1 MKKKDYVGLKS
12 VNNFGSKIEIIAYR
26 NAKDVDIYFE
36 EYNYIVKSRYSHF
49 KNGDI
54 KCPYERRFYN
64 VGFMGKGIYKDDNNN
79 KKCFHVWTDMLRRC
93 YDVNGK
99 YYDRYGAIGCRV
111 CEEWLCFQNFA
122 EWYYNNYYGIDNKV
136 MNLDK
141 DILIKGNKIYSP
153 YTCCFVPNEINA
165 LFTKRQRHRGN
176 TPIGVI
182 YCEAQ
187 NGFKA
192 CYKATLTKN
201 GKHVYLGCFKTAEEA
216 FNAYKVAKEEWIKD
230 LANKWKDKL
239 DPRVHAAMCNYQVE
253 MTD

>member
-122 EWYYNNYYGIDNKV
+122 EWYYNNYYEIDNKV

-141 DILIKGNKIYSP
+141 DILIKGNKIYLP
-153 YTCCFVPNEINA
+153 KTCIFVPHDINK
-165 LFTKRQRHRGN
+165 LFTKSNKTRGEY
-176 TPIGVI
+176 PIGVSKSKT
-182 YCEAQ
+182 YGKVRARCSV
-187 NGFKA
+187 
-192 CYKATLTKN
+192 N
-201 GKHVYLGCFKTAEEA
+201 GKTKELGEYYSIEEA
-216 FNAYKVAKEEWIKD
+216 FQVYKKFKESYIKQIAD
-230 LANKWKDKL
+230 EYEPYIPKELYD
-239 DPRVHAAMCNYQVE
+239 AMYRYEVE
-253 MTD
+253 ITD